1 VRKQKAASVAYIKVK
16 RLLVGYCYPP
26 RVAITV
32 YDILFSSLGL
42 NYDVI
47 ALISIR
53 SSDSSHY
60 FAHGSCLLLGLFAI
74 IILCIQT
81 CITVTR
87 SKKLLNSEVKCS
99 FCVHITAKRL

>member
-1 VRKQKAASVAYIKVK
+1 MRKQKAASVAYIKVK

-26 RVAITV
+26 RVAVTV

-53 SSDSSHY
+53 SSHY
-60 FAHGSCLLLGLFAI
+60 FAHGSCLLLGIFAI

-87 SKKLLNSEVKCS
+87 SKKTFE
-99 FCVHITAKRL
+99 